1 MASERDADGAGPGSQ
16 LATRLERLV
25 GVGSARAARLAK
37 LGLVTVRDALMHFP
51 RDYRDFTGSHSVS
64 SLAAGEHASLAGTV
78 ADASLRTTARGRA
91 MLSVVVATAEGPVRC
106 VWFNMPFLAPRFTV
120 GRRLVVAG
128 QPRNS
133 GMLWE
138 FSHPEVRW
146 LDAEEDASPVEWLAV
161 YPLTEGVQQSHV
173 RMAVQA
179 AIDLAADRLE
189 ESLPERM
196 LKEKNLLPIAAAIRA
211 IHRPASREALD
222 AARRRFVYQELLMLQ
237 LALRL
242 HRGRQDRQQSGPVI
256 KIDSRLDSRIK
267 AVFPH
272 AFTAAQTRVCS
283 EIAADLGRSTP
294 MNRLLQGDV
303 GSGKTAVAV
312 YAMLATAATAV
323 ADPAGNPVPPSAAA
337 TRDDSEAAGIESAAR
352 YQAAIMAPT
361 ELLARQHFQTL
372 STLLTARGSDL
383 EVGLLVGGQPA
394 AARRKLLGR
403 IAAGEIQLVVGTQAL
418 ICSEA
423 RFANL
428 GLVVIDEQHRFGVLQ
443 RALLKQGAA
452 DPHMLVMTA
461 TPIPR
466 TIAHA
471 VYGDLDI
478 SVIDELPP
486 GRQPVASYRVGP
498 EQLEQWWDFVR
509 RKLTEGRQGYVVVP
523 TVDASG
529 RDVASISSAFEE
541 LANGPLEA
549 FGLSLIHG
557 RMKPE
562 HKAGIM
568 ADFRDGRFQV
578 LVATSVIEV
587 GIDVPNATL
596 MTILDAESFGLAQL
610 HQLRGRVARGPVQ
623 GICGAVTASSS
634 APVPRIDAF
643 VSTTDGFAL
652 AEQDLLLRGP
662 GDILGSRQS
671 GAPPLYLADLLR
683 DGTVVAEARRDALAI
698 STADPKLADPAYDR
712 LKRVLTGRWAATLDL
727 GLETVG

>member
-1 MASERDADGAGPGSQ
+1 MVEMADEIDAGGVGPGAQ
-16 LATRLERLV
+16 LTTRLERLQ
-25 GVGSARAARLAK
+25 GVGTARGTKLAK

-51 RDYRDFTGSHSVS
+51 RDYRDFSGSHRVVD
-64 SLAAGEHASLAGTV
+64 LVAGEHASLAGTV
-78 ADASLRTTARGRA
+78 TDAALRTTARGRA
-91 MLSVVVATAEGPVRC
+91 MLSVVVGTTDGPVRC

-128 QPRNS
+128 QPRKNVAI
-133 GMLWE
+133 WE

-146 LDAEEDASPVEWLAV
+146 LDADEDASPVEWLAV

-179 AIDLAADRLE
+179 ALDLAADRLE
-189 ESLPERM
+189 ESLPER
-196 LKEKNLLPIAAAIRA
+196 LLTEKGLLPIAPAIRSL
-211 IHRPASREALD
+211 HRPASREALD

-242 HRGRQDRQQSGPVI
+242 HRGRQDYQQAAPAIV
-256 KIDSRLDSRIK
+256 IDSRLDSRIK

-272 AFTAAQTRVCS
+272 DFTAAQARVCG
-283 EIAADLGRSTP
+283 EIAADLGRVTP

-323 ADPAGNPVPPSAAA
+323 SEPAAEAAVPDASAAVDPTA
-337 TRDDSEAAGIESAAR
+337 PDPPAR
-352 YQAAIMAPT
+352 FQAAIMAPT
-361 ELLARQHFQTL
+361 ELLARQHHQTL
-372 STLLTARGSDL
+372 TRLLAARGSDL

-394 AARRKLLGR
+394 AVRRKLLAR

-423 RFANL
+423 AFANL

-443 RALLKQGAA
+443 RAMLRQGGA

-466 TIAHA
+466 TVAHA

-486 GRQPVASYRVGP
+486 GRKPVATYRVGP
-498 EQLEQWWDFVR
+498 EQADQWWDFFR
-509 RKLTEGRQGYVVVP
+509 RKLGEGRQGYVVVP
-523 TVDASG
+523 TVDESG

-541 LANGPLEA
+541 LANGPLEV
-549 FGLSLIHG
+549 FRMGLLHG

-562 HKAGIM
+562 QKVGIM
-568 ADFRDGRFQV
+568 ADFRDHRFDV

-610 HQLRGRVARGPVQ
+610 HQLRGRVARGRVQ
-623 GICGAVTASSS
+623 GICGAVTGSSDE
-634 APVPRIDAF
+634 PVPRIDAF
-643 VSTTDGFAL
+643 VATTDGFAL

-683 DGTVVAEARRDALAI
+683 DGSVVAEARRDALEI
-698 STADPKLADPAYDR
+698 FTADPALADPAYDR
-712 LKRVLTGRWAATLDL
+712 LKKVLTARWGATLDL

>member
-1 MASERDADGAGPGSQ
+1 MVEMTEERDEDASGPGTQ
-16 LATRLERLV
+16 LTMRLERLP
-25 GVGSARAARLAK
+25 GVGSARAVKLAK

-51 RDYRDFTGSHSVS
+51 RDYRDFSGSHRVAE
-64 SLAAGEHASLAGTV
+64 LAAGEHASLAGTIS
-78 ADASLRTTARGRA
+78 DAALRTTARGRA
-91 MLSVVVATAEGPVRC
+91 MLSVVVSTSDGTVRC

-128 QPRNS
+128 QPRRS
-133 GMLWE
+133 GTVWE

-146 LDAEEDASPVEWLAV
+146 LDADEDASPVEWLAV

-179 AIDLAADRLE
+179 ALELAADRLE
-189 ESLPERM
+189 ESLPEQ
-196 LKEKNLLPIAAAIRA
+196 LLADKNLLPIATAIRSL
-211 IHRPASREALD
+211 HRPASRAALE

-242 HRGRQDRQQSGPVI
+242 HRGRQDVQQAAPQI
-256 KIDSRLDSRIK
+256 AIDSRLDSRIK

-272 AFTAAQTRVCS
+272 PFTAAQTRVCG
-283 EIAADLGRSTP
+283 EIAVDLGQATP

-312 YAMLATAATAV
+312 YAMLA
-323 ADPAGNPVPPSAAA
+323 AAA
-337 TRDDSEAAGIESAAR
+337 TPVPGGAAEAGELAGADESAGVMAAR
-352 YQAAIMAPT
+352 FQAAIMAPT
-361 ELLARQHFQTL
+361 ELLARQHHQTL
-372 STLLTARGSDL
+372 VTLLAARGSEL
-383 EVGLLVGGQPA
+383 KVGLLVGGQPA
-394 AARRKLLGR
+394 AVRRKLLAG
-403 IAAGEIQLVVGTQAL
+403 IASGEIQLVVGTQAL

-423 RFANL
+423 SFAHL

-443 RALLKQGAA
+443 RAMLRQGAA

-466 TIAHA
+466 TVAHA

-486 GRQPVASYRVGP
+486 GRQPVATYRVGH
-498 EQLEQWWDFVR
+498 EQIDQWWDFFR
-509 RKLTEGRQGYVVVP
+509 RKLAEGRQGYVVVP
-523 TVDASG
+523 TVDESG
-529 RDVASISSAFEE
+529 RDLASISSAFED

-549 FGLSLIHG
+549 FRMGLLHG

-562 HKAGIM
+562 QKTGIM
-568 ADFRDGRFQV
+568 ADFRAGRFDV

-610 HQLRGRVARGPVQ
+610 HQLRGRVARGRLQ
-623 GICGAVTASSS
+623 GICGAVTGSTEV
-634 APVPRIDAF
+634 PVPRIDAF

-683 DGTVVAEARRDALAI
+683 DGSVVAEARRDALELF
-698 STADPKLADPAYDR
+698 TTDPALSDPSYDR
-712 LKRVLTGRWAATLDL
+712 LKKVLNGRWGATLDL

>member
-1 MASERDADGAGPGSQ
+1 MVEMAEEMDEDASGPGTQ
-16 LATRLERLV
+16 LAMRLERLP
-25 GVGSARAARLAK
+25 GVGSARAVKLAK

-51 RDYRDFTGSHSVS
+51 RDYRDFSGSHRVAE
-64 SLAAGEHASLAGTV
+64 LVVGEHASLAGTISN
-78 ADASLRTTARGRA
+78 AALRTTASGRA
-91 MLSVVVATAEGPVRC
+91 MLSVVVSTDDGTVRC

-120 GRRLVVAG
+120 GRQLVVAG
-128 QPRNS
+128 QPRRS
-133 GMLWE
+133 GTAWE

-146 LDAEEDASPVEWLAV
+146 LDADEDASPVEWLAV

-179 AIDLAADRLE
+179 ALDLAADRLE
-189 ESLPERM
+189 ESLPER
-196 LKEKNLLPIAAAIRA
+196 LLADKNLLPIAAAIRSL
-211 IHRPASREALD
+211 HRPASREALD

-242 HRGRQDRQQSGPVI
+242 HRGRQDVQQAAPQI
-256 KIDSRLDSRIK
+256 AIDSRLDSRIK

-272 AFTAAQTRVCS
+272 PFTAAQARVCS
-283 EIAADLGRSTP
+283 EIAADLGQATP

-312 YAMLATAATAV
+312 YAMLA
-323 ADPAGNPVPPSAAA
+323 AAA
-337 TRDDSEAAGIESAAR
+337 TPVSEPAIAALPVDESLAEDAAAVPR
-352 YQAAIMAPT
+352 LQAAIMAPT
-361 ELLARQHFQTL
+361 ELLARQHYQTL
-372 STLLTARGSDL
+372 TTLLAARGSDL
-383 EVGLLVGGQPA
+383 KVGLLVGGQPA
-394 AARRKLLGR
+394 AARRKLLAS
-403 IAAGEIQLVVGTQAL
+403 IAAGETQLVVGTQAL
-418 ICSEA
+418 ICSDA
-423 RFANL
+423 AFAHL

-443 RALLKQGAA
+443 RAMLRQGTA

-466 TIAHA
+466 TVAHA

-486 GRQPVASYRVGP
+486 GRQPVSTYRVSP
-498 EQLEQWWDFVR
+498 EQTDQWWDFFR

-523 TVDASG
+523 TVDESG

-549 FGLSLIHG
+549 FRIGLLHG

-562 HKAGIM
+562 QKAGIM
-568 ADFRDGRFQV
+568 ADFRDGRFDV

-596 MTILDAESFGLAQL
+596 MTILDAEAFGLAQL
-610 HQLRGRVARGPVQ
+610 HQLRGRVARGRVQ
-623 GICGAVTASSS
+623 GICGAVTGSAD

-652 AEQDLLLRGP
+652 AEKDLLLRGP

-683 DGTVVAEARRDALAI
+683 DGAVVAEARRDALELF
-698 STADPKLADPAYDR
+698 TTDPALSDPSYDR
-712 LKRVLTGRWAATLDL
+712 LKKVLAGRWGATLDL

>member
-1 MASERDADGAGPGSQ
+1 MGAMADEIDADGSGPGAQ
-16 LATRLERLV
+16 LTTRLERLP
-25 GVGSARAARLAK
+25 GVGTARATKLAK

-51 RDYRDFTGSHSVS
+51 RDYRDFSGSHRVTE
-64 SLAAGEHASLAGTV
+64 LVAGEHASLAGTIS
-78 ADASLRTTARGRA
+78 DAALRTTARGRA
-91 MLSVVVATAEGPVRC
+91 MLSVVVSTADGTVRC

-128 QPRNS
+128 QPRRS
-133 GMLWE
+133 GMVWE

-146 LDAEEDASPVEWLAV
+146 LDADEDASPVEWLAV
-161 YPLTEGVQQSHV
+161 YPLTDGVQQSHV

-179 AIDLAADRLE
+179 ALDLAADRLE
-189 ESLPERM
+189 ESLPER
-196 LKEKNLLPIAAAIRA
+196 LLTEKKLLPIAAAIREL
-211 IHRPASREALD
+211 HRPASREALD

-242 HRGRQDRQQSGPVI
+242 HRGRQDHQQDAPTI
-256 KIDSRLDSRIK
+256 PIDSRLDSRIK
-267 AVFPH
+267 GVFPH
-272 AFTAAQTRVCS
+272 AFTAAQVRVCS
-283 EIAADLGRSTP
+283 EIAADLGQATP

-303 GSGKTAVAV
+303 GSGKTAVAI
-312 YAMLATAATAV
+312 YAMLA
-323 ADPAGNPVPPSAAA
+323 AAA
-337 TRDDSEAAGIESAAR
+337 TPVPEPAAVAAATEVADRAESSAATMPR
-352 YQAAIMAPT
+352 FQAAIMAPT
-361 ELLARQHFQTL
+361 ELLARQHYQTL
-372 STLLTARGSDL
+372 TTLLAARGSDL

-394 AARRKLLGR
+394 AVRRKLLAR

-423 RFANL
+423 AFANL

-443 RALLKQGAA
+443 RAMLRQGAA

-466 TIAHA
+466 TVAHA

-486 GRQPVASYRVGP
+486 GRQPVATYRVGP
-498 EQLEQWWDFVR
+498 EQTEQWWDFFR
-509 RKLTEGRQGYVVVP
+509 RKLGEGRQGYVVVP
-523 TVDASG
+523 TVDESG

-549 FGLSLIHG
+549 FRMGLLHG

-562 HKAGIM
+562 QKAGIM
-568 ADFRDGRFQV
+568 ADFRDHRFDV

-610 HQLRGRVARGPVQ
+610 HQLRGRVARGRVQ
-623 GICGAVTASSS
+623 GICGAVTGSSDE
-634 APVPRIDAF
+634 PVPRIDAF

-683 DGTVVAEARRDALAI
+683 DGSVVAEARHDALAI
-698 STADPKLADPAYDR
+698 FTADPALADPAYDR
-712 LKRVLTGRWAATLDL
+712 LKRVLTGRWGATLDL

>member
-1 MASERDADGAGPGSQ
+1 MADEIDADGKGPGAH
-16 LATRLERLV
+16 LVTRLERLP
-25 GVGSARAARLAK
+25 GVGSARATKLAR

-51 RDYRDFTGSHSVS
+51 RDYRDFSGSHRVAD
-64 SLAAGEHASLAGTV
+64 LATGEHASLAGTV
-78 ADASLRTTARGRA
+78 TDAALRTTARGRA
-91 MLSVVVATAEGPVRC
+91 MLSVVVSTADGPVRC

-128 QPRNS
+128 QPRLS
-133 GMLWE
+133 GTAWE

-146 LDAEEDASPVEWLAV
+146 LDAEEDASPLEWLAV
-161 YPLTEGVQQSHV
+161 YPLTEGVPQSSV

-179 AIDLAADRLE
+179 ALDLAADRLE
-189 ESLPERM
+189 ESLPER
-196 LKEKNLLPIAAAIRA
+196 LLESKGLLPIAAAIRA
-211 IHRPASREALD
+211 IHRPDSRAALD

-242 HRGRQDRQQSGPVI
+242 QRGRQDEQQAAPQIAV
-256 KIDSRLDSRIK
+256 DSRLDSRIK

-272 AFTAAQTRVCS
+272 AFTAAQTRVCR
-283 EIAADLGRSTP
+283 EIAADLGKSTP

-312 YAMLATAATAV
+312 YAMLATAAT
-323 ADPAGNPVPPSAAA
+323 PMPEPSGAAA
-337 TRDDSEAAGIESAAR
+337 VTDATAAASEPQETGGGSRPR

-361 ELLARQHFQTL
+361 ELLARQHHQTL
-372 STLLTARGSDL
+372 TSLLATRGSDL
-383 EVGLLVGGQPA
+383 EVGLLIGGQPA
-394 AARRKLLGR
+394 ATRRRLLAR
-403 IAAGEIQLVVGTQAL
+403 IAAGDIQLVVGTQAL

-423 RFANL
+423 AFANL

-443 RALLKQGAA
+443 RAVLKQAA
-452 DPHMLVMTA
+452 SDPHMLVMTA

-466 TIAHA
+466 TVAHA

-486 GRQPVASYRVGP
+486 GRQPVATYRVIP
-498 EQLEQWWDFVR
+498 EQTDQWWDFFR

-523 TVDASG
+523 TVDESG

-549 FGLSLIHG
+549 FSMGLLHG

-562 HKAGIM
+562 QKAGIM
-568 ADFRDGRFQV
+568 ADFRAGRFNV

-610 HQLRGRVARGPVQ
+610 HQLRGRVARGRVQ
-623 GICGAVTASSS
+623 GICGAVTGGTTE
-634 APVPRIDAF
+634 PVPRIDAF
-643 VSTTDGFAL
+643 VATTDGFAL

-671 GAPPLYLADLLR
+671 GSPPLYLADLLR
-683 DGTVVAEARRDALAI
+683 DGSLVAEARRDALEI
-698 STADPKLADPAYDR
+698 FTTDPALADPAYDR
-712 LKRVLTGRWAATLDL
+712 LKKVLAGRWGATLDL